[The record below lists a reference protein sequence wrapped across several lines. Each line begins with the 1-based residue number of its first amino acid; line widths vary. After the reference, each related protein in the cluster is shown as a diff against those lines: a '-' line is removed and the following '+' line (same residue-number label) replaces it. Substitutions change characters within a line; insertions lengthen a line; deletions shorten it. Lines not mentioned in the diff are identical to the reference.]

1 MEITRENTALLVV
14 DMQNSFTEP
23 KGSMAAMGLPHEE
36 LRPAIAGCRTLIDA
50 AHAAGVPVIYTR
62 YVFQPGYAD
71 GGLVPNHI
79 VPGIKDVNAL
89 AAGSWDGEI
98 CAELAPA
105 EGDIVIDK
113 SRPSAFYGTRLEP
126 ILTGL
131 GVRSLVICGVTT
143 NICVETTA
151 RDAGQRDY
159 ATHVISD
166 ATAEFDKARHD
177 YALNG
182 IGFIFGWI
190 NTVDDAVRAWA

>member
-1 MEITRENTALLVV
+1 MDITRENTALLVV

>member
-1 MEITRENTALLVV
+1 VDITRENTALLVV

-79 VPGIKDVNAL
+79 VPAIKDVNAL